1 MFQLVHE
8 LVAVGSQGITMVG
21 EFDGDSDLVLACAC
35 SLGWGRAQQ
44 RNKMAPVAPLQPSSL
59 SQSIQFLHIHSWCF
73 QASAPVLK
81 LRICESVSE

>member
-8 LVAVGSQGITMVG
+8 LVGVGSQGITIVG

-44 RNKMAPVAPLQPSSL
+44 RNMVLLCQVCEGSTQQRNKWHLWPPSSP
-59 SQSIQFLHIHSWCF
+59 H
-73 QASAPVLK
+73 P
-81 LRICESVSE
+81 